1 MRFSINQNNEENE
14 AVTIL
19 RDIEKRLTRIE
30 SKMHE
35 FFDENYQP
43 KGEAGTYP
51 IWTMNSK
58 DVERLAA
65 IVDVFDSGWWT
76 VGHAVQF
83 AGLENPKAVQN
94 LIQHARNT
102 EGYLVEDKK
111 MVGNNCKMYRI
122 TETSDAAA

>member
-1 MRFSINQNNEENE
+1 MRFSINQNNQEDE

-35 FFDENYQP
+35 FFDENYQT
-43 KGEAGTYP
+43 KEAGTYP
-51 IWTMNSK
+51 LWTMNSK

-65 IVDVFDSGWWT
+65 IVDVFDAGFWT
-76 VGHAVQF
+76 VQHAVKF
-83 AGLENPKAVQN
+83 AGLENSKTVHN

-102 EGYLVEDKK
+102 DGYMVEDKQ
-111 MVGNNCKMYRI
+111 MQGNNCKMYRI
-122 TETSDAAA
+122 KEVSNAAA